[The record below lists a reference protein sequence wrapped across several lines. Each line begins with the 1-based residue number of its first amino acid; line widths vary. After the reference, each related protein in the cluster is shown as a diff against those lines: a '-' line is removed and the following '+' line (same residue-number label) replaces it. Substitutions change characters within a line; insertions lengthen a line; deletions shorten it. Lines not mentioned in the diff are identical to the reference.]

1 MNWRAVGCVTVAA
14 GVFVLVATLA
24 VLRAGAPAECPDT
37 LPYEPASY
45 QPVGDPAAEPTLDGI
60 DDPLEESGSVTFGL
74 ATWKVWVEPG
84 RAPAASG
91 EPLPQRIV
99 LECGDGT
106 FQAYQRG
113 TG

>member
-45 QPVGDPAAEPTLDGI
+45 QPVGDPAAEPMLEGI
-60 DDPLEESGSVTFGL
+60 DEPLEESGSVTFGL
-74 ATWKVWVEPG
+74 ATWRVWVEPG

>member
-1 MNWRAVGCVTVAA
+1 MNWRAIGCGTLAA
-14 GVFVLVATLA
+14 AAFVLLGIWGIS
-24 VLRAGAPAECPDT
+24 RAFPAAACPDV

-45 QPVGDPAAEPTLDGI
+45 RPAGDPTDTPTLEGVDAA
-60 DDPLEESGSVTFGL
+60 LERAREVSFGL
-74 ATWKVWVEPG
+74 ASWQVWVEPG
-84 RAPAASG
+84 RAPSASG

-113 TG
+113 TE